1 MNICEENNNG
11 VMGQRYYE
19 NNEISCFFCFPSSN
33 LEFSIVSLCIYK
45 CFAFSAHRI
54 DTSDR
59 LPITFVHGD
68 DAGTAAAFVAG
79 NLVFMLRKVEKKFR

>member
-1 MNICEENNNG
+1 MVSWDKGIMKTMKL
-11 VMGQRYYE
+11 VV
-19 NNEISCFFCFPSSN
+19 FCFPSSN

-79 NLVFMLRKVEKKFR
+79 NLVIRC